1 MLQTKENWLWG
12 FDQFIQDITTPR
24 EDDEM
29 RMKGYVVT
37 LNVTGKVSI
46 YVTAPDDGEAEDVAY
61 DEIQN
66 EDWNKW
72 DLDFEV
78 TDCELDDDDN

>member
-37 LNVTGKVSI
+37 LNVMGKVSI

-61 DEIQN
+61 DEIQS

-78 TDCELDDDDN
+78 VGCELDDDDN

>member
-1 MLQTKENWLWG
+1 MK
-12 FDQFIQDITTPR
+12 
-24 EDDEM
+24 
-29 RMKGYVVT
+29 MKGYVVT
-37 LNVTGKVSI
+37 LEVTGRVSV
-46 YVTAPDDGEAEDVAY
+46 YVTAPDDGEAEEVAF

-78 TDCELDDDDN
+78 VECELDNED

>member
-1 MLQTKENWLWG
+1 MRTDNWLWG
-12 FDQFIQDITTPR
+12 FDQFIQSITTPK
-24 EDDEM
+24 EEDEM

-37 LNVTGKVSI
+37 LNVMGKVSI
-46 YVTAPDDGEAEDVAY
+46 YVTAPDDGEAEEVAY
-61 DEIQN
+61 DEIQS

>member
-37 LNVTGKVSI
+37 LNVMGKVSI

-61 DEIQN
+61 DEIQS

-78 TDCELDDDDN
+78 TGCELDDDDN